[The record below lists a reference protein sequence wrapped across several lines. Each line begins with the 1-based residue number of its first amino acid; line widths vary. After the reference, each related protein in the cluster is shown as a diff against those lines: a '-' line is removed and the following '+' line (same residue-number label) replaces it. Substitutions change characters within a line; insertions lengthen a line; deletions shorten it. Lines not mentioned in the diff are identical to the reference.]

1 MTSPAVSTEEIDREL
16 AVCAILTQRIKER
29 DALLREQRRSTI
41 RPGQRTP
48 VVLPGDDREV
58 AWVSMTK
65 PSGGGTL
72 TAAVRDLD
80 ALLRWCREHRPSAI
94 TETVRPSDQAALIAE
109 IKAGMLDEVPDGIE
123 VSTSSPSSPTLRV
136 NVEDGAFEALLTAVR
151 AGRIDA
157 MLALGGEA

>member
-1 MTSPAVSTEEIDREL
+1 MNEFERLAVLRVLRDRTDAAIQEQRAVVEKLLLPGERRAVSLGDE
-16 AVCAILTQRIKER
+16 AVF
-29 DALLREQRRSTI
+29 
-41 RPGQRTP
+41 
-48 VVLPGDDREV
+48 
-58 AWVSMTK
+58 AWVSVTK

-109 IKAGMLDEVPDGIE
+109 IKAGTLDEVPDGIE